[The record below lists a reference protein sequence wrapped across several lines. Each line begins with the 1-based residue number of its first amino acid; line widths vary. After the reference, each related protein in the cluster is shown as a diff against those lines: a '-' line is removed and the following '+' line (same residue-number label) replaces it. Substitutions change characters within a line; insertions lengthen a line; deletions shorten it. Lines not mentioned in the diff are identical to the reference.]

1 MAGNS
6 AWQRMENLIDNGH
19 FTHETLLNEIMHALS
34 SYEADSIF
42 DHIERMHG
50 ISVDDEEEEEEDE
63 DIDDSDLDDLFGL
76 DEEDADD
83 DYADAPDGHAW
94 DKDGNLV
101 KTVLKFEKKE

>member
-6 AWQRMENLIDNGH
+6 AWKRMEGLLEGH

-50 ISVDDEEEEEEDE
+50 IGDEQEEEEIDDE
-63 DIDDSDLDDLFGL
+63 DDWICEGT
-76 DEEDADD
+76 
-83 DYADAPDGHAW
+83 P
-94 DKDGNLV
+94 
-101 KTVLKFEKKE
+101 